1 MYLKEECVSTW
12 LAHLRWYFPDLWGRR
27 DRRFFVCSQCD
38 LVRQVQTRRSEAS
51 PVLHLEIYK
60 TVLKK
65 KYSLAPLAH
74 RVRDWSQI

>member
-65 KYSLAPLAH
+65 DSLAPLAH